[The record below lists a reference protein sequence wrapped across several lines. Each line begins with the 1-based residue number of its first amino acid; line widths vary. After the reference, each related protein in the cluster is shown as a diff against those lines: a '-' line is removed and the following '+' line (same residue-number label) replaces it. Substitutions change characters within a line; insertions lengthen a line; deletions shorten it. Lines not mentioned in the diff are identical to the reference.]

1 MGSVVISVDAE
12 LGWGF
17 HDVSVPTERLEA
29 ARVGW
34 KRLAG
39 LCSEYH
45 IPATWAIVGHL
56 FLEECDGRHADHPRS
71 PEWFAREREAWAD
84 RPSLRF
90 GPHLIADVAND
101 PVGHEI
107 GCHTFSHVLFGDPE
121 TTKEV
126 ARAELEASL
135 AAARETD
142 HSLRSFVFPRN
153 SVGHR
158 DVLAEYDFDCYRG
171 AAPVRRT
178 PLEKLRTAL
187 LGEHDPTLV
196 TPTIDEYGLVDV
208 PASLYLFSF
217 EGRTRQL
224 VTRLFEDPVVTHAK
238 RGIDRAARTD
248 GVFHMW
254 LHPNNLVGRPEIARM
269 RKIFEHLDRRRDEV
283 RIETM
288 GEVASRV
295 RDGDGPPSPSMPPSV
310 EES

>member
-17 HDVSVPTERLEA
+17 HDIEAPTDRLEA

-39 LCSEYH
+39 LCSEYE

-56 FLEECDGRHADHPRS
+56 LLTDCDGRHADHPRG
-71 PEWFAREREAWAD
+71 PAWFRCEREAWAD
-84 RPSLRF
+84 RPSLRYA
-90 GPHLIADVAND
+90 PHLVADVASD

-107 GCHTFSHVLFGDPE
+107 GCHTFSHVLFGEATTTDE
-121 TTKEV
+121 TV
-126 ARAELEASL
+126 RAEIESTL
-135 AAARETD
+135 AAIEGTEL
-142 HSLRSFVFPRN
+142 SMRSFVFPRN

-158 DVLAEYDFDCYRG
+158 AVLSEYGFECYRG
-171 AAPVRRT
+171 VAPGQHT
-178 PLEKLRTAL
+178 PLDKLTAATV
-187 LGEHDPTLV
+187 GEPEPRLV
-196 TPTIDEYGLVDV
+196 TPGIDEFGLVNV

-217 EGRTRQL
+217 EGRPRRL
-224 VTRLFEDPVVTHAK
+224 VTTLFEDPIVKHAR
-238 RGIDRAARTD
+238 RGIDAAASGD

-254 LHPNNLVGRPEIARM
+254 LHPNNLVGRPEIARL
-269 RKIFEHLDRRRDEV
+269 RAIFDYLDSRRDDL

-295 RDGDGPPSPSMPPSV
+295 RDQQGSTPAPAAHSTD
-310 EES
+310 